1 MATLNATAALSGV
14 GGLTVVTRATE
25 RATAVLSGNASVFV
39 DAVSAQHLASPPN
52 YPIPPRADAAAPV
65 FLVDPANGA
74 AVGATGPYANALPV
88 TPGDVGS
95 LPATT
100 RALWIGGAGN
110 VTVDTLGGQTVTLT
124 AVAAGT
130 LLPLQV
136 SRVRSATTATLIVAL
151 W

>member
-1 MATLNATAALSGV
+1 MAILNATAGISGV
-14 GGLTVVTRATE
+14 GRLTAIAAAKET
-25 RATAVLSGNASVFV
+25 ATAVLSGNASVFV
-39 DAVSAQHLASPPN
+39 NAVNALHLASPPN
-52 YPIPPRADAAAPV
+52 YPIPPQADDAAPV
-65 FLVDPANGA
+65 FLVDPATGA

-88 TPGDVGS
+88 TPADVGS

-136 SRVRSATTATLIVAL
+136 SRVRAATTATLVVAL